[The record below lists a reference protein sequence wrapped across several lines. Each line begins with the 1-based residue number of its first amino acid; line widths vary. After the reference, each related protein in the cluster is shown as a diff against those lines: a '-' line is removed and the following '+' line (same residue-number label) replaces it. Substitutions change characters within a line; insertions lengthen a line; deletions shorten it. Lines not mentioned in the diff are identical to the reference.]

1 MAIRFSKPTTTIDDL
16 TRTLRFDRVAGP
28 EATEVRTTHLPAEW
42 YPQSGV
48 QLTWPH
54 ADTDWAPI
62 LPQVTGCYLR
72 MAYEIARRE
81 RLIII
86 TPHVSEVKALLDE
99 KLPSAVA
106 ANISLHEA
114 PTNDTW
120 ARDHGFI
127 TLTADNGAATLLDF
141 RFNGWGNKFPADL
154 DNAINSSLYRHG
166 VLGGTYVDHNDFVL
180 EGGSIE
186 ADGNGTVLTTAC
198 CLLAPHRNQPLTRD
212 DISRKLKELLH
223 AEQVLWIDYGHLEG
237 DDTDG
242 HIDTLVRTAPN
253 NTLLYIG
260 CDDKRDEHYD
270 DLYCMEEQL
279 RTLRNAQGEPYRLLR
294 LPMVDAMYDDGER
307 LPATYANFVIVNGA
321 VIYPTYRQ
329 PENDAKA
336 AKVIA
341 QAFPGYDLIGI
352 DSCTVVRQHG
362 SLHCCT
368 MQLHGSL
375 HGEHQRA

>member
-1 MAIRFSKPTTTIDDL
+1 MNKNTIL
-16 TRTLRFDRVAGP
+16 LP
-28 EATEVRTTHLPAEW
+28 EWAL
-42 YPQSGV
+42 QSGL

-54 ADTDWAPI
+54 EATDWHDYLSDIQSTYLEMADA
-62 LPQVTGCYLR
+62 VTR
-72 MAYEIARRE
+72 YEP
-81 RLIII
+81 LLVV
-86 TPHVSEVKALLDE
+86 TPHPDEVWQQLAKVLSKEQL
-99 KLPSAVA
+99 SRVVM
-106 ANISLHEA
+106 HQC

-141 RFNGWGNKFPADL
+141 RFNGWGNKFPAEL